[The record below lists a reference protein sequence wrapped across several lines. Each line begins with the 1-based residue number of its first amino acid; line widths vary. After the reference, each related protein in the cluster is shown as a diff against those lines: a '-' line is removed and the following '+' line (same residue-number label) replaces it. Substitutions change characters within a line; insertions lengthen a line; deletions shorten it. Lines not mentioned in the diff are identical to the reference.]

1 MTIAID
7 LQYLNS
13 LLLLPTEKRFKLHSF
28 PELKIFYARL
38 NNNCSFHYMRLTSYT
53 PTHFK
58 ADSMYTNRLPSYAF
72 RVTDRV
78 LVLHGMS
85 QLRDTG
91 AQVMHLK
98 PEAYY

>member
-53 PTHFK
+53 PTYFY
-58 ADSMYTNRLPSYAF
+58 ADSICTNRLPSYAMPSY
-72 RVTDRV
+72 RV

>member
-1 MTIAID
+1 M
-7 LQYLNS
+7 Q
-13 LLLLPTEKRFKLHSF
+13 
-28 PELKIFYARL
+28 
-38 NNNCSFHYMRLTSYT
+38 C
-53 PTHFK
+53 
-58 ADSMYTNRLPSYAF
+58 

-98 PEAYY
+98 PEAYYRAI